1 MILWSN
7 FDEEAPPG
15 WNYTSPVQD
24 AAAQEPALMAL
35 TPADE
40 QAAAYTAVYT
50 DAAFVTEGASEYDV
64 ISDAR

>member
-7 FDEEAPPG
+7 FDKEAPPG

-50 DAAFVTEGASEYDV
+50 DAQPFLWSP
-64 ISDAR
+64 